1 MLPFYFY
8 SSITKKQRL
17 AVFLDRIAAPH
28 ELYRKNL
35 KGNNTERAGSLCVN
49 KFNLFIEELL

>member
-1 MLPFYFY
+1 MLPFCFY

-28 ELYRKNL
+28 ELYQRNF
-35 KGNNTERAGSLCVN
+35 KGNNTERAGSLYVN